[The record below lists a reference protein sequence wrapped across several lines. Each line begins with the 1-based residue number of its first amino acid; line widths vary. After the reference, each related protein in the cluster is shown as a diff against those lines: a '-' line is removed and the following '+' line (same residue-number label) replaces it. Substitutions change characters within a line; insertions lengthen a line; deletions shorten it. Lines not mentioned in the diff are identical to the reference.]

1 MFFLRRIVYFTR
13 KAVGSIRENPFINLI
28 TVGTIAIAML
38 LEGSFL
44 LVFSN
49 LNAVVDRLTRDVEIS
64 AYLRDDAS
72 PAIVASLGDRLQRL
86 PEVEE
91 VRFVSKEEALE
102 VFQRQNPEDKA
113 LLDELGENPLPA
125 SYQVKLAPGFRDAEN
140 VTRIAADLA
149 SDGSV
154 EEVEYGQE
162 WIAKFTAF
170 LKLLRIAGIGLG
182 VMLVLA
188 VVFVVSNTIKLAV
201 FARRDELEI
210 MQLVGATPMFIR
222 IPYLLEGVL
231 QGGAGSLI
239 AVGGLWLGWRSA
251 SVHATASLAP
261 VFGTS
266 RLEFLPLDYVAG
278 LVLGGILLGFF
289 GSLFAM
295 GRFLRS
301 APR

>member
-1 MFFLRRIVYFTR
+1 MFILRRIVYFLR
-13 KAVGSIRENPFINLI
+13 KAIGSIRENPFINLV

-49 LNAVVDRLTRDVEIS
+49 LSSAVDRLTKNVEIS

-72 PAIVASLGDRLQRL
+72 QAAIAALSERLHRL

-91 VRFVSKEEALE
+91 VTFVSKEEAFEIFKEQYPEERSLLE
-102 VFQRQNPEDKA
+102 
-113 LLDELGENPLPA
+113 ELGENPLPA
-125 SYQVKLAPGFRDAEN
+125 SYQVKLANGYRDADN

-149 SDGSV
+149 LDGAV
-154 EEVEYGQE
+154 KDVQYGQE
-162 WIAKFTAF
+162 WIANFTAV
-170 LKLLRIAGIGLG
+170 LKLLQVTGIGLG

-231 QGGAGSLI
+231 QGGAGSLLALI
-239 AVGGLWLGWRSA
+239 VLWFGWRTVA
-251 SVHATASLAP
+251 SQAAASLSV
-261 VFGTS
+261 VFGSS
-266 RLEFLPLDYVAG
+266 RLEFLPAEAVLG
-278 LVLGGILLGFF
+278 LVASGVFLGFF
-289 GSLFAM
+289 GSFFAM

-301 APR
+301 PK